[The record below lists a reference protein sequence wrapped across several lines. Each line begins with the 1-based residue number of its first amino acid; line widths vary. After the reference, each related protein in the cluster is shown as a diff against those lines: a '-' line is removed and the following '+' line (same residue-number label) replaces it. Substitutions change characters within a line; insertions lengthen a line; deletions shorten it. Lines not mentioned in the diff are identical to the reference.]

1 LSERFAGISRQSCLD
16 WAVTVSQFR
25 NATSNQSEAAVSDQT
40 NIDPSARLDPSTSV
54 EVLKEEMRQFVAE
67 QDWHQFHSPK
77 NLSMSIAIE
86 AAELM
91 EHFQWLTQPQSHEL
105 DDDSIK
111 MVGEELADVLC
122 YTLAMAN
129 QLNLDITRTIRAKM
143 EKNRLKYPAEKFR
156 GRYGQKDL
164 DRLEDQ

>member
-1 LSERFAGISRQSCLD
+1 M
-16 WAVTVSQFR
+16 
-25 NATSNQSEAAVSDQT
+25 SDQT
-40 NIDPSARLDPSTSV
+40 NVDPSATLDQNTSV
-54 EVLKEEMRQFVAE
+54 EALKEEMRQFVAE
-67 QDWHQFHSPK
+67 RDWQQFHSPK

-91 EHFQWLTQPQSHEL
+91 EHFQWLTQPQSREL
-105 DDDSIK
+105 DGDSIK

-122 YTLAMAN
+122 YSLAMAN
-129 QLNLDITRTIRAKM
+129 QLELDITQTIRAKM
-143 EKNRLKYPAEKFR
+143 EKNRSKYPADKFH